1 MRFQPAQVQGRPC
14 EGGFDLFS
22 APRGMGESLGDVG
35 FFEVRVELENFFL
48 RPASSHEADDSP
60 DGDSEPANAR
70 LAPHDLRV
78 GGDPCEFLHVSTPS
92 YDAES
97 RPKLSGQLTN
107 AAAQRP
113 PRRASRAHGRAGR
126 RRLEAR

>member
-1 MRFQPAQVQGRPC
+1 MFPVYG
-14 EGGFDLFS
+14 
-22 APRGMGESLGDVG
+22 VT
-35 FFEVRVELENFFL
+35 
-48 RPASSHEADDSP
+48 
-60 DGDSEPANAR
+60 
-70 LAPHDLRV
+70 
-78 GGDPCEFLHVSTPS
+78 HVPGCSS